1 VDWASGLGVTVWRGL
16 SQSALTV
23 ASGALQPFA
32 QGGPHAGEAQKYLNE
47 IDVKLAAMNKPVTPP
62 LDAPPTPV
70 ANTPVVNTKP
80 ELPPNRDADIAS
92 VRAVIQRYQQAFEQR
107 DADALR
113 QIWPSMGDRYKKYKQ
128 NFGAASSIQIQLTI
142 VDVKMGADGVSAT
155 VVATQAQEYSPKG
168 GGKAMSSKDQAIFNL
183 VKTNGT
189 WVITQIR

>member
-1 VDWASGLGVTVWRGL
+1 
-16 SQSALTV
+16 
-23 ASGALQPFA
+23 
-32 QGGPHAGEAQKYLNE
+32 
-47 IDVKLAAMNKPVTPP
+47 MNKPVTPP
-62 LDAPPTPV
+62 PAAQPASA

-80 ELPPNRDADIAS
+80 ETPLNRDADIAS

-142 VDVKMGADGVSAT
+142 ADVKIGTDGVSAT

-168 GGKAMSSKDQAIFNL
+168 GGKTMSSKDQAIFNL
-183 VKTNGT
+183 VKANGT